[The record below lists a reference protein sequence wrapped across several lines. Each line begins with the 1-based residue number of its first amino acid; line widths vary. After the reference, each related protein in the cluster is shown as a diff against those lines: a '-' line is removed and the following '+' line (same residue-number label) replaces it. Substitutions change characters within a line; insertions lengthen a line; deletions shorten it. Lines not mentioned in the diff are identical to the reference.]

1 MSNKDFYRAFEDK
14 HRGSREL
21 IRERVSVYL
30 PFILPLKELY
40 TDGIALDI
48 GCGRGEWI
56 ELLTDNKIIAKGIDF
71 DEGMLKACHLL
82 NLDVVQGDG
91 IEYLKKQ
98 DSESMIIISSF
109 HVVEHI
115 SFEELQSLVVES
127 LRVLRPGGLLIL
139 ETPNPE
145 NIKVGTEN
153 FYLDPTHEKPI
164 PASLLSFL
172 PEFYGYART
181 KVIRLQEAKDLSNQ
195 DNVNLLQVLEGVS
208 PDYSIVAQKPA
219 SKKILKKFNEIFSK
233 DFGLSLSSLSGK
245 FENRLLDIETK
256 ASEAE
261 AKASEANIN
270 ASEANIKASEAEA
283 KASEAEAKASEAE
296 AKASEANIK
305 ASEAEAKASEAEA
318 KASEAEAK
326 ASEANIKAS
335 EAEAKAS
342 EAEAKA
348 SEAEAKASEAEAKAS
363 EAEAKASEANIK
375 ASEAEAKASE
385 AEAKASEAEAK
396 ASEAEAK
403 ASEAEAKAS
412 EANIKA
418 SEAEVRTNDALH
430 NYHSVVNSN
439 SWKIMKPLRI
449 LGKFIRWFTTGV
461 KHWITFSP
469 TSRPRRVLKKILISV
484 KNYINTNPRLK
495 MKLVGILNNFPK
507 LKKRL
512 KRVGQVDHHEES
524 RAFQVDEY
532 TNENSEVQLS
542 PEAKKIYND
551 LKQAIA
557 LKKGIN

>member
-326 ASEANIKAS
+326 ASEA
-335 EAEAKAS
+335 
-342 EAEAKA
+342 
-348 SEAEAKASEAEAKAS
+348 
-363 EAEAKASEANIK
+363 
-375 ASEAEAKASE
+375 
-385 AEAKASEAEAK
+385 
-396 ASEAEAK
+396 EAK